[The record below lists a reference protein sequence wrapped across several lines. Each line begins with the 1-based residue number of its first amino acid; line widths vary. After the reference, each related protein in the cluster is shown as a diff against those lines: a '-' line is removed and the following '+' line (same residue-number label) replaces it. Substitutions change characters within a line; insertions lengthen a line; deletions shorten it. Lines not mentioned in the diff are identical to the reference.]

1 METQARAEVLPL
13 PADDLAILMLEL
25 RLNELQAKN
34 CMADLAVML
43 GESLSQAGPHAL
55 LKRQAEREAA
65 GRAETLAEVLA
76 ELGRLLCVAPDQVEA
91 TLKAAHDK
99 REAAER
105 AEKAATRAERP
116 PKARKSK
123 APASASEVPMQRLSD
138 RQREMLQ
145 GFSVEGN
152 VARFNSDEHQ
162 GDWSAVKEVFTVLGG
177 TWRAGGKKQ
186 RGGFHF
192 SDDVDAAEAVRLAL
206 ATGEILDL
214 AGAGFFETPVELA
227 ERLVGLAEIQPGERV
242 LEPSAGRGR
251 IALAVRRACPEALIE
266 CCELLPENRKALDG
280 LGFDVVASD
289 FLATSPTG
297 LTDVVVGNP
306 PFAKR
311 ADVHHI
317 RHAWKFLRPGGRL
330 VEIASVGVMYRDDA
344 LGSEFRSFVA
354 AHGRFEEL
362 PEGSFIES
370 GTSVRTC
377 LVLLRKD
384 AP

>member
-1 METQARAEVLPL
+1 M
-13 PADDLAILMLEL
+13 
-25 RLNELQAKN
+25 
-34 CMADLAVML
+34 
-43 GESLSQAGPHAL
+43 
-55 LKRQAEREAA
+55 
-65 GRAETLAEVLA
+65 
-76 ELGRLLCVAPDQVEA
+76 
-91 TLKAAHDK
+91 
-99 REAAER
+99 
-105 AEKAATRAERP
+105 
-116 PKARKSK
+116 
-123 APASASEVPMQRLSD
+123 
-138 RQREMLQ
+138 
-145 GFSVEGN
+145 
-152 VARFNSDEHQ
+152 
-162 GDWSAVKEVFTVLGG
+162 
-177 TWRAGGKKQ
+177 
-186 RGGFHF
+186 
-192 SDDVDAAEAVRLAL
+192 
-206 ATGEILDL
+206 
-214 AGAGFFETPVELA
+214 
-227 ERLVGLAEIQPGERV
+227 
-242 LEPSAGRGR
+242 
-251 IALAVRRACPEALIE
+251 RRACPEALIE

-330 VEIASVGVMYRDDA
+330 VEIASVGVMHRDDA